1 MTVQQLIDILEANV
15 KDKSKQIGFSIKGEF
30 KTLDELVGINEWKDF
45 VELQYELE
53 V

>member
-1 MTVQQLIDILEANV
+1 MTTQQLIDILEVNV
-15 KDKSKQIGFSIKGEF
+15 KDKSKPMGFSVKGEF
-30 KTLDELVGINEWKDF
+30 RTLDDLVGINEWKDV

>member
-1 MTVQQLIDILEANV
+1 MTVQQLINILEANV
-15 KDKSKQIGFSIKGEF
+15 KDKSKPIGYSVKGDF
-30 KTLDELVGINEWKDF
+30 KTLDELVGINEWKDV

>member
-1 MTVQQLIDILEANV
+1 MTTQELINILEKT
-15 KDKSKQIGFSIKGEF
+15 KDKSKPIGYMVNREF
-30 KTLDELVGINEWKDF
+30 KTLDSLVGVCEWEDM